1 MFTVDP
7 SAILS
12 TLVKAGG
19 IFIPKSSQADIQI
32 LRECLHCERAEIN
45 VVEKTMILY
54 NWSVGLDG
62 QAPALQVGRAYVHWD
77 SYLHPT
83 ISIEVDD
90 VVLLVDF
97 YNLLLTKSNWQAIHR
112 RGFPPNIVV
121 SPVDDDVKDKP
132 INKVSS
138 MSSKNDIAA
147 DTTDHLVRFESI
159 DLSGKARVHLKSQPL
174 HKDLGVLELDMDSF
188 DDFTAIM
195 KKEAALT
202 QGHHGRRGLTPPEVA
217 TLLQNYF
224 TQKIRTY
231 IYEQWGDIITD
242 KKDLLGDA
250 KNLVHKAAGSVLNYA
265 TDASRKTGDDWQERL
280 ATRLGVSK
288 QRLDLVR
295 DSLLNVNATAVRSA
309 YSDWADAYHSNA
321 VARENDET

>member
-19 IFIPKSSQADIQI
+19 IFIPKSSQKDVQI
-32 LRECLHCERAEIN
+32 LRDCLHCERAEIN

-54 NWSVGLDG
+54 NWSVGLEG

-83 ISIEVDD
+83 ISVEVDN

-97 YNLLLTKSNWQAIHR
+97 YNLMLTKSNWQAIHS

-121 SPVDDDVKDKP
+121 SPVDGDDKTISKAQRDN
-132 INKVSS
+132 IND
-138 MSSKNDIAA
+138 NH
-147 DTTDHLVRFESI
+147 TTDHLVRFESI
-159 DLSGKARVHLKSQPL
+159 DLSGKARVLIKSQPL
-174 HKDLGVLELDMDSF
+174 NKDLGILELDMDSF
-188 DDFTAIM
+188 DDFTALM
-195 KKEAALT
+195 KEASAT
-202 QGHHGRRGLTPPEVA
+202 VQGKNRRGLTPPEVA

-224 TQKIRTY
+224 TQKIRAY

-242 KKDLLGDA
+242 KKDFWGDA
-250 KNLVHKAAGSVLNYA
+250 KSMVHKAAGSVLNYA
-265 TDASRKTGDDWQERL
+265 TDASRKTGDDWQEKL

-288 QRLDLVR
+288 QKLDLVR

-309 YSDWADAYHSNA
+309 YFDLTEAYHNA
-321 VARENDET
+321 AARENAKT